1 MSRHRRL
8 VGRALRRHQQ
18 GRRIHSAAVA
28 LSYLAESEATRPL
41 MKQALTPMF
50 EQVRQLVAI
59 YRQYLEPRKQLLMN
73 GRKPR

>member
-18 GRRIHSAAVA
+18 GRRIHSPAVA
-28 LSYLAESEATRPL
+28 FSYLTESETTRPL
-41 MKQALTPMF
+41 MKQAFTPMF
-50 EQVRQLVAI
+50 EQVRQLLAI
-59 YRQYLEPRKQLLMN
+59 FRQYDQPRKQLLMN